1 MNPKTTDKKGIMLVM
16 EKGWQPAE
24 SSVHQ
29 DAVIAHILGSTVLG
43 YFVED
48 ETAHLLLDIGFIW
61 TIYLDGQM
69 VLLPHPVAVAELAVE
84 EHLRSQIRDDID
96 QLLSSSDAATL
107 RLLVPPVRDEIRG
120 VEFYQLGEQRQVRIL
135 TDSGDLVIETDLEH
149 SLIILSLN
157 S

>member
-1 MNPKTTDKKGIMLVM
+1 MLVM
-16 EKGWQPAE
+16 ENQWQPVE

-29 DAVIAHILGSTVLG
+29 DAVVAHILGATVLG
-43 YFVED
+43 YLVED
-48 ETAHLLLDIGFIW
+48 ETAHLLLDMGFIW

-69 VLLPHPVAVAELAVE
+69 VLLPHPVAVAELEVE
-84 EHLRSQIRDDID
+84 EIVRSEIASDIE
-96 QLLSSSDAATL
+96 QLLSSSDAAAL

-120 VEFYQLGEQRQVRIL
+120 VEFYQMGEQRRIKIL

-149 SLIILSLN
+149 GLVNLSLN

>member
-1 MNPKTTDKKGIMLVM
+1 M
-16 EKGWQPAE
+16 ENRWQPAE

-29 DAVIAHILGSTVLG
+29 DAVVAHILGATVVG
-43 YFVED
+43 YLVED
-48 ETAHLLLDIGFIW
+48 ETIHLLLDMGFIW

-69 VLLPHPVAVAELAVE
+69 VLLPHPVAVADFSVE
-84 EHLRSQIRDDID
+84 GQFRSEIASDIE

-107 RLLVPPVRDEIRG
+107 RLLVPPVRDEIRS
-120 VEFYQLGEQRQVRIL
+120 VEFYQLGEQRQIKIL

-149 SLIILSLN
+149 SLINLRLN